1 MLNNV
6 PAQLAIAQYLK
17 LFVNFNP
24 EEINAFYQRCS
35 WIEFSKGNL
44 ISPINSEVK
53 TLYFILSGVARHYF
67 RNADNEEV
75 TIWISEAGGL
85 STDYGAFTKG
95 VQTQYEIQAITDVQC
110 VAIDSSQLNELYDQ
124 YKNFE
129 RLGRLINQQYLN
141 DFIDR
146 NNFLI
151 NYSAKER
158 YRILFN
164 QKPHWFN
171 TVPLKHLAS
180 YLAVTVETLSRLRSN
195 TY

>member
-1 MLNNV
+1 
-6 PAQLAIAQYLK
+6 
-17 LFVNFNP
+17 
-24 EEINAFYQRCS
+24 
-35 WIEFSKGNL
+35 L

-53 TLYFILSGVARHYF
+53 TLYFILSGTARHYF
-67 RNADNEEV
+67 RNADNEEI

-85 STDYGAFTKG
+85 STDYGAFTRG
-95 VQTQYEIQAITDVQC
+95 VPTQYEIQAITDVAG
-110 VAIDSSQLNELYDQ
+110 VAIDSDNLNELYDR

-151 NYSAKER
+151 NNSAKER
-158 YRILFN
+158 YRILLD

-171 TVPLKHLAS
+171 TIPLKHLAS